1 MKCKYCG
8 EEIANDSLFCE
19 NCGGKVMADENNPK
33 PKVRWM
39 LIALVVLLTGLTV
52 VGLLVH
58 GQKEKKRAELKDKYV
73 HAMQRFDF
81 NVNYILVDKEGRE
94 GAPNW
99 VIGALKALQ
108 HMEKIKNDPLC
119 NGQVAD
125 TTFDNRYDLFISR
138 IKQARDNIYQK
149 NKKDLDNGVHNL
161 YYDEIRKRLYL
172 MESILEQIQGES
184 VTNVQIITPEKV
196 E

>member
-1 MKCKYCG
+1 MKCMYCG

-33 PKVRWM
+33 PKVRWT

-172 MESILEQIQGES
+172 MESILEQTQGES
-184 VTNVQIITPEKV
+184 VINVQIITPEKV